1 MDLIFETL
9 QVFADYV
16 GFYPEAKEIRLL
28 LLVLSFLGTMLIG
41 AFKYLSRQKQ
51 ILNAQLDLNKLFVN
65 AQQTDSLIF
74 KEMLEHQKQSS
85 NALVSL
91 LEKDNRINKSQLLK
105 IDRFF
110 ELSRHAIEDFFFR
123 TMEKSEV
130 LNLEDMKEAFDSFF
144 KAHEIELANDL
155 SEFEFEGQNIG
166 NYFNTCKEEIEYI
179 KSYLVRKAEV
189 KDRTEVVVFLKR
201 RYSMIKTNL
210 INWTKDKLGHDERGQ
225 KANNN

>member
-1 MDLIFETL
+1 MEYLSELLLAIAGQTEVKEMKIF
-9 QVFADYV
+9 
-16 GFYPEAKEIRLL
+16 
-28 LLVLSFLGTMLIG
+28 LLVLSFLLTVTVG

-51 ILNAQLDLNKLFVN
+51 ILNAQLELNQLFVT
-65 AQQTDSLIF
+65 AQNTDSAIF

-91 LEKDNRINKSQLLK
+91 LEKDNRINKAQLLK

-123 TMEKSEV
+123 TMEKIEV
-130 LNLEDMKEAFDSFF
+130 LSLEDMQEAFDSFF
-144 KAHEIELANDL
+144 KAHEQELKNDL
-155 SEFEFEGQNIG
+155 SEFEFEGKNIG
-166 NYFNTCKEEIEYI
+166 DYFLTCKEEVEYI
-179 KSYLVRKAEV
+179 KSYLIRKATV

-210 INWTKDKLGHDERGQ
+210 INWTKDQLGHDQRGLIDD
-225 KANNN
+225 KD